1 MIARFILIV
10 ASCFLVAFLASPET
24 FSGLFAPFTRND
36 APPIYTQTALWS
48 LTVSHMVLVAIA
60 VFASTITA
68 VTLGILVTR
77 PTGREFLPLART
89 ITSVGQTFPPVAVL
103 ALAVPAMGFGSGPTL
118 VALFLYGLLPIFENT
133 LTALSGVSS
142 SVAEAARGMGLT
154 RNQRLWQVELPLA
167 VPVILAGVRLSAVI
181 SLGTATIG
189 STVAA
194 KTLGEVIIAG
204 LLSANTAFVL
214 QGGFIVGII
223 AVLIYEI
230 FQLAEKA
237 AARRIGLDHAQ

>member
-1 MIARFILIV
+1 MIARLILI
-10 ASCFLVAFLASPET
+10 ATSCFLFAFLASPET

-60 VFASTITA
+60 VFASTLTA

-77 PTGREFLPLART
+77 PAGREFLPLART

-133 LTALSGVSS
+133 LTALSGTSS

-154 RNQRLWQVELPLA
+154 RSQRLWQVELPLA

-214 QGGFIVGII
+214 QGGLIVGII

-237 AARRIGLDHAQ
+237 AARRIGLDPAQ